1 MKTPSSPD
9 ELLALQRK
17 DAVDAMFNL
26 NSEIDASPSD
36 CQRQAL
42 ALAIHLLD
50 YHEHMLKEHSSSMD
64 ASTKVMWKDDFYNL
78 VQAVKYL
85 GRLTN

>member
-9 ELLALQRK
+9 ELIALQRK
-17 DAVDAMFNL
+17 DAVDAMFDL

-50 YHEHMLKEHSSSMD
+50 YHEHMLKNHSSGMD
-64 ASTKVMWKDDFYNL
+64 SSEKVLWKDDFYNL
-78 VQAVKYL
+78 SQAVKYL
-85 GRLTN
+85 GRLT